1 MLTRCLIL
9 GCFWLTFIG
18 VSAGEV
24 LDRVVAK
31 VNDQVLLQSDLEDEL
46 RYECFV
52 AHRSL
57 QEATPGD
64 RKAAL
69 DRLIDQELLRQQM
82 RTGEVKPANHEEI
95 EKQLENIKADYQKS
109 VSAPSWDAALVTY
122 HLSEDGVRAHIRMQ
136 LDQLRLVDTRLRPSI
151 QIDAADVENYY
162 KQQLLPELVRSGTQ
176 QVTLSEASGKIRELL
191 TQRKMNQSLISWL
204 EALHSQAQIRVI
216 APDASQPQGEGQ

>member
-1 MLTRCLIL
+1 MRTRRVIF
-9 GCFWLTFIG
+9 GCFLLTLVG

-46 RYECFV
+46 RYEFFI

-57 QEATPGD
+57 QEVTPGD

-82 RTGEVKPANHEEI
+82 RTGEVKPANHGEI
-95 EKQLENIKADYQKS
+95 EKQLESIKADYEKIP
-109 VSAPSWDAALVTY
+109 SAQSWSDALVSY
-122 HLSEDGVRAHIRMQ
+122 HISEDSVRAHIRMQ
-136 LDQLRLVDTRLRPSI
+136 LDQLRLVDARLRPSI

-162 KQQLLPELVRSGTQ
+162 KQQLLPELVRSGAQ

-216 APDASQPQGEGQ
+216 ASNASPAQGEGQ

>member
-1 MLTRCLIL
+1 MLTRVIF
-9 GCFWLTFIG
+9 GCFLLTVMG

-31 VNDQVLLQSDLEDEL
+31 VNDQVLLQSDLEDEV

-109 VSAPSWDAALVTY
+109 ASAPSWDAALVTY

-162 KQQLLPELVRSGTQ
+162 KQQLLPELVRSGAQ
-176 QVTLSEASGKIRELL
+176 QVTLSEATGKIRELL
-191 TQRKMNQSLISWL
+191 TQQKMNQLLSSWL
-204 EALHSQAQIRVI
+204 EVLHSQAQIRVVPANSSE
-216 APDASQPQGEGQ
+216 APGPGQ